1 MIGLIF
7 VAICIIILFALF
19 LYNYISIYNLQN
31 STEDLDSRLNIVS
44 KSNSEYYDCNITM
57 IKRDLQKSIDS
68 NINTMT
74 KNQSNIDFG
83 QDSLISSN
91 ISKIKNMNSN
101 ITYEINPKLTT
112 FAGNVVS
119 LEGNIVSNTASIGDL
134 NTLNSQYNT
143 QFAALS
149 NFMVGKN
156 TYIFSRLNQNSNNI
170 YSNNSNNSNNIRINS
185 NNIYNNNSNNFNNI
199 RINSNN
205 IVKNYGDHTTLSLQ
219 LLDLSTEVDAHMAK
233 RGAAAHAAPVLV
245 PK

>member
-68 NINTMT
+68 NISTMT

-170 YSNNSNNSNNIRINS
+170 YSNNSNNSNNIVN
-185 NNIYNNNSNNFNNI
+185 
-199 RINSNN
+199 
-205 IVKNYGDHTTLSLQ
+205 NYGEFTTLSSQVLT
-219 LLDLSTEVDAHMAK
+219 LTDEVSTLTDDVSAHIK
-233 RGAAAHAAPVLV
+233 LVGSAAHAAPVS
-245 PK
+245 KK